1 MHAVAGRT
9 SKLCGVTED
18 SPAPPPVPKIDTTV
32 PHSAR
37 IWNYWLGGKDNY
49 PVDREAGDRYREIYP
64 QIVDTARAGR
74 YFLAR
79 TVRYL
84 AGEAG
89 IRQFLDVGTGL
100 PTVDNTHD
108 VAQRV
113 APESRIV
120 YVDNDPLVL
129 AHARALLTSSPGGAC
144 DYIDADMRDP
154 KAIRTAAAQTLDLT
168 QPVALLLMGVMGHV
182 SDYDEAHGI
191 VRGLLGSL
199 PAGSYLALAD
209 SISSGQAHR
218 EAGKKTPR
226 RERSRTS
233 SAPLSRSRVSSPG
246 SRWST
251 PAWCP
256 SRTGAPTPARSR
268 RPASRPWA
276 ESGGRTYRAALA
288 SYGACAAGEA
298 ADARGLSPQAARAKI
313 ADRRAR
319 PGVLFDPLSSKP
331 RSTHRPGCRAH
342 RKNKLLTSH

>member
-1 MHAVAGRT
+1 
-9 SKLCGVTED
+9 VTED
-18 SPAPPPVPKIDTTV
+18 SPPPPPAPKIDATV

-129 AHARALLTSSPGGAC
+129 AHARALLTSSPRGTC

-168 QPVALLLMGVMGHV
+168 QPVALLLMGVMGHI

-191 VRGLLGSL
+191 VRRLLDGL

-218 EAGKKTPR
+218 EAGKQY
-226 RERSRTS
+226 
-233 SAPLSRSRVSSPG
+233 AQ
-246 SRWST
+246 
-251 PAWCP
+251 
-256 SRTGAPTPARSR
+256 TGAVAYQLRTPDQIEGFFSGLTLADPGVVPITNW
-268 RPASRPWA
+268 RPDPSPFPPPRV
-276 ESGGRTYRAALA
+276 ETLGGVGRKDLPR
-288 SYGACAAGEA
+288 GAC
-298 ADARGLSPQAARAKI
+298 LVRA
-313 ADRRAR
+313 
-319 PGVLFDPLSSKP
+319 
-331 RSTHRPGCRAH
+331 
-342 RKNKLLTSH
+342 